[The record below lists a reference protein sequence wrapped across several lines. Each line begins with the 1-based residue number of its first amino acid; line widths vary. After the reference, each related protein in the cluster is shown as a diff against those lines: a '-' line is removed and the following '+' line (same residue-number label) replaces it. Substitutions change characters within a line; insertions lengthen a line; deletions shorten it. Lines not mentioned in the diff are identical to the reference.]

1 MKYPHLCSTLLPL
14 SESEVAQWCL
24 QAPPSTGFSRQEYW
38 SSCHF
43 LLQEI
48 FLTQGLNP
56 GLLHCRQTFYR
67 LSHQGRCSYHWE
79 IINLVQAF
87 LSLLLYAY
95 DPLIRDFPGGS
106 DSKES
111 SCKAGD
117 PGSIPE
123 LGRFPGEGNGYP
135 LQYSCLENS
144 MDREEPGGLQSM
156 GSQRIRHNWATDT
169 FTSLSSSLELEQ
181 KIQKST

>member
-1 MKYPHLCSTLLPL
+1 MVTQSRPTVCDPVDYSLLG
-14 SESEVAQWCL
+14 SSVHGIS
-24 QAPPSTGFSRQEYW
+24 QARILEW
-38 SSCHF
+38 VCHF
-43 LLQEI
+43 LLQG
-48 FLTQGLNP
+48 FFPTQGLNP
-56 GLLHCRQTFYR
+56 GLLHCRQTLYR

-95 DPLIRDFPGGS
+95 DLLIRGFPGGS

-156 GSQRIRHNWATDT
+156 GSQRIRHN
-169 FTSLSSSLELEQ
+169 
-181 KIQKST
+181 